1 MGVDIGRVGAWATDF
16 EKLLS
21 DPVGL
26 RTFTVIIT
34 KIEKRFKDDEF
45 IENNVL
51 VNRKNMCN
59 LNILFYRNFLKK
71 NLAMKTSSFGL
82 HVKDIVNL
90 IVLQREDWQQMK
102 SLVATSQQAHQIQL
116 TLIQLQDILPTNPLT
131 ERILIY
137 SLLLK
142 SKFII

>member
-1 MGVDIGRVGAWATDF
+1 MN
-16 EKLLS
+16 
-21 DPVGL
+21 
-26 RTFTVIIT
+26 
-34 KIEKRFKDDEF
+34 F
-45 IENNVL
+45 IENNIV
-51 VNRKNMCN
+51 VDRKNMCN

>member
-34 KIEKRFKDDEF
+34 NIKKRFKDEF
-45 IENNVL
+45 IENNIV
-51 VNRKNMCN
+51 VDRKNMCN

-90 IVLQREDWQQMK
+90 IVLQKEDWQQMK

-142 SKFII
+142 SKFIIL